1 MPSKS
6 RLLALIVAAF
16 CAVQPV
22 ASRAA
27 DELLETLAQKGVI
40 SMEDYEKLKAQ
51 RKAAPAVVTD
61 DGFRIASGDG
71 GWSVQVGVLQ
81 QLDLAAYKDDGI
93 DLADGTEMRRSR
105 LSLGGTFLKDWQYR
119 VEYEFATGSSALTD
133 AYVTYTAIKPVL
145 VTLGQF
151 KPPFGMEALSQD
163 KSATF
168 MERALPFYLV
178 SPVVVRAPGAMLS
191 TSGINWSVAGGV
203 FGEPIG
209 NAQSGDEGYG
219 AAARASFA
227 PLFTGSRIVHLGLSG
242 QWRDPTQ
249 DNSSNATGQKFDT
262 VRFRAKP
269 ESNILAQRFV
279 DTGEL
284 ADVKNY
290 TFAGVEFAAQYDAL
304 SLQSEYQQVSV
315 KRGAPTNLDFDTWYA
330 QLAYTL
336 TGEARPYRVDRGVFE
351 GIKPAKNFARG
362 GGWGAFEVAARISE
376 LDLTDGPVTGGR
388 ERNATAALSW
398 YLNPFLRVSAN
409 YVKVLDVNGGAFDGE
424 EPSVWQM
431 RLQIAI

>member
-1 MPSKS
+1 MSS
-6 RLLALIVAAF
+6 RVRLSSFLIAALCI
-16 CAVQPV
+16 VQPL

-27 DELLETLAQKGVI
+27 DDLLETLAQKGVI
-40 SMEDYEKLKAQ
+40 SMEDYEKLKTQ
-51 RKAAPAVVTD
+51 RKTAPTVVTD

-71 GWSVQVGVLQ
+71 GWSVQIGALQ
-81 QLDLAAYKDDGI
+81 QLDLAVYKDDDV
-93 DLADGTEMRRSR
+93 DLAGGTEMRRSR
-105 LSLGGTFLKDWQYR
+105 LSLAGTFMKDWQYR
-119 VEYEFATGSSALTD
+119 VEYEFATSTAALTD
-133 AYVTYTAIKPVL
+133 AYVSYTAYKPVL

-178 SPVVVRAPGAMLS
+178 SPVIVRAPGAMLS
-191 TSGINWSVAGGV
+191 SSGTNWNAAGGV

-209 NAQSGDEGYG
+209 NGQSGDEGYG

-227 PLFTGSRIVHLGLSG
+227 PFFTGSRIVHLGLSG

-249 DNSSNATGQKFDT
+249 DNSSNATGPKFDT
-262 VRFRAKP
+262 LRFRAKP

-284 ADVKNY
+284 ADVKHY
-290 TFAGVEFAAQYDAL
+290 RFAGVEFAAQYDAL
-304 SLQSEYQQVSV
+304 SLQSEYQQVKV
-315 KRGAPTNLDFDTWYA
+315 TRGQPGNLDFDTWYA

-336 TGEARPYRVDRGVFE
+336 TGEVRPYRVDRGVFE

-398 YLNPFLRVSAN
+398 YLNPLLRVSAN
-409 YVKVLDVNGGAFDGE
+409 VVKVLDVKGGAFDGE
-424 EPSVWQM
+424 EPSIWQM

>member
-1 MPSKS
+1 MSFQIRLPSAAIS
-6 RLLALIVAAF
+6 LLL
-16 CAVQPV
+16 AVQPL

-40 SMEDYEKLKAQ
+40 TMEDYEKLEAQ
-51 RKAAPAVVTD
+51 RKTTPTVITD

-71 GWSVQVGVLQ
+71 GWSVQVGALQ
-81 QLDLAAYKDDGI
+81 QLDLAAYKDDDL

-105 LSLGGTFLKDWQYR
+105 LSVAGTFLKDWQYR
-119 VEYEFATGSSALTD
+119 VEYEFATSSAALTD
-133 AYVTYTAIKPVL
+133 PYVTYNAYKPV
-145 VTLGQF
+145 VITLGQF

-191 TSGINWSVAGGV
+191 SSGAQWSAAVGV
-203 FGEPIG
+203 FGEPVS

-219 AAARASFA
+219 AAARATYA
-227 PLFTGSRIVHLGLSG
+227 PLFAGTRVVHLGVSG

-249 DNSSNATGQKFDT
+249 DNSTNAGAKFDT

-269 ESNILAQRFV
+269 ESNILSQRFV

-284 ADVKNY
+284 ADVESY
-290 TFAGVEFAAQYDAL
+290 TFAGVEFAAQYDSL
-304 SLQSEYQQVSV
+304 SLQTEYQQVSV
-315 KRGAPTNLDFDTWYA
+315 QRGTPENLDFETWYA

-351 GIKPAKNFARG
+351 GIKPAKNAG
-362 GGWGAFEVAARISE
+362 AAGWGAFEIAARISE

-388 ERNATAALSW
+388 ERNATAAVSW

-409 YVKVLDVNGGAFDGE
+409 YVKVLDVKGGNFDGE
-424 EPSVWQM
+424 QPSVWQM

>member
-1 MPSKS
+1 MSSRSKLFS
-6 RLLALIVAAF
+6 VVVAAL

-22 ASRAA
+22 ASHAA
-27 DELLETLAQKGVI
+27 DDLLETLAQKGVI
-40 SMEDYEKLKAQ
+40 SMEDYERLKAQ
-51 RKAAPAVVTD
+51 RKAAAKVVTD
-61 DGFRIASGDG
+61 DGFRVSTGDG
-71 GWSVQVGVLQ
+71 GWSVQVGALQ
-81 QLDLAAYKDDGI
+81 QLDLAAYDDDKI

-105 LSLGGTFLKDWQYR
+105 LSVGGTFLNDWQYR
-119 VEYEFATGSSALTD
+119 VEYEFATSSAALTD
-133 AYVTYTAIKPVL
+133 AYVTYTAYKPVL

-178 SPVVVRAPGAMLS
+178 SPAVVRAPGAMLS
-191 TSGINWSVAGGV
+191 TSGANWSAAGGI

-249 DNSSNATGQKFDT
+249 DNSSNTTGAKFDT

-284 ADVKNY
+284 ADVKSY

-304 SLQSEYQQVSV
+304 SLQSEYQEVSV
-315 KRGAPTNLDFDTWYA
+315 ERGAPADLDFDTWYA

-351 GIKPAKNFARG
+351 GIKPAKNFG
-362 GGWGAFEVAARISE
+362 PSGWGALEVAARISAI
-376 LDLTDGPVTGGR
+376 DLTDGSVTGGR
-388 ERNATAALSW
+388 ERNATAAVSW

>member
-1 MPSKS
+1 MSSRS
-6 RLLALIVAAF
+6 RLPSAALLTL
-16 CAVQPV
+16 CALQPV
-22 ASRAA
+22 AAHAA

-40 SMEDYEKLKAQ
+40 SMEEYEKLKTQ
-51 RKAAPAVVTD
+51 RKASPTVVTD

-71 GWSVQVGVLQ
+71 GWSVQVGALQ
-81 QLDLAAYKDDGI
+81 QLDLAAYNDDEV
-93 DLADGTEMRRSR
+93 DLSDGTEMRRSR
-105 LSLGGTFLKDWQYR
+105 LSVAGTFLKDWQYR
-119 VEYEFATGSSALTD
+119 VEYEFATSSAALTD
-133 AYVTYTAIKPVL
+133 AYVTYNAYKPVV

-191 TSGINWSVAGGV
+191 SSGTQWSAAVGV
-203 FGEPIG
+203 FGEPVG
-209 NAQSGDEGYG
+209 NAQGGDEGYG
-219 AAARASFA
+219 AAARATYA
-227 PLFTGSRIVHLGLSG
+227 PLSIGSRIVHLGLSG

-249 DNSSNATGQKFDT
+249 DNSTNTTGAKFDT

-290 TFAGVEFAAQYDAL
+290 SFAGVEFAAQYDAL
-304 SLQSEYQQVSV
+304 SLQTEYQQVSV
-315 KRGAPTNLDFDTWYA
+315 QRGAPANLDFDTWYA
-330 QLAYTL
+330 QLACTL

-351 GIKPAKNFARG
+351 GIKPAKNFGAS
-362 GGWGAFEVAARISE
+362 GWGAFEVAARISE

-388 ERNATAALSW
+388 ERNATAAVSW

-409 YVKVLDVNGGAFDGE
+409 YVKVLDVKGGAFDGE
-424 EPSVWQM
+424 EPSIWQM